1 MTSEA
6 SSSLKHFKRTL
17 VLMLHFVFHEQK
29 AKSTGLIQGKFVPII
44 DAIAISDA
52 SIEFAKEEG
61 VSNLAD
67 FEEASSSSN

>member
-1 MTSEA
+1 
-6 SSSLKHFKRTL
+6 
-17 VLMLHFVFHEQK
+17 
-29 AKSTGLIQGKFVPII
+29 KSTGLIQGKFVPII